1 MTSVPEALRR
11 LVIQR
16 AADRC
21 EYCGLSQAGQEATF
35 HIDHVI
41 PRAAGGETVS
51 ENLAL
56 ACVSCSLRKAA
67 RQTVIDPQGG
77 QEVPLYHP
85 RRDAWPEHFQWDSV
99 FLRGSTPT
107 GRATVEALH
116 MNRALIVAIRR
127 EEAARGRHPPPEV
140 SRA

>member
-1 MTSVPEALRR
+1 MTAVPTALRR

-35 HIDHVI
+35 HLDHII
-41 PRAAGGETVS
+41 PQAAGGETVS
-51 ENLAL
+51 DNMAL

-67 RQTVIDPQGG
+67 RQMAIDPQSS

-85 RRDAWPEHFQWDSV
+85 RRDAWSEHFQWDGV
-99 FLRGSTPT
+99 FVRGVTPT
-107 GRATVEALH
+107 GRATVAALH
-116 MNRALIVAIRR
+116 MNRALIIAIRH
-127 EEAARGRHPPPEV
+127 EEAARGRHPP
-140 SRA
+140 SQLSDS

>member
-1 MTSVPEALRR
+1 MTSVPIALRR

-35 HIDHVI
+35 HLDHII
-41 PRAAGGETVS
+41 PQTAGGETVIG
-51 ENLAL
+51 NVAL

-67 RQTVIDPQGG
+67 RQMAIDPLSS

-85 RRDAWPEHFQWDSV
+85 RRDAWSEHFQWDGV
-99 FLRGSTPT
+99 FVRGVTPT
-107 GRATVEALH
+107 GRATVAALH
-116 MNRALIVAIRR
+116 MNRALIIAIRH
-127 EEAARGRHPPPEV
+127 EEAARGRHPP
-140 SRA
+140 S